1 MAQVY
6 KVQVNELEKNLTIRA
21 LVEFRN
27 QMIEN
32 MKDHTMM
39 NDLIIKFIDAQ
50 QVKGYRKYAE
60 KSQR

>member
-32 MKDHTMM
+32 MKDHTMNYAM
-39 NDLIIKFIDAQ
+39 MSIDTF
-50 QVKGYRKYAE
+50 
-60 KSQR
+60 